1 MSKRRESPYVWITW
15 VNRLL
20 AGEDYCEWS
29 SWFKAN
35 YEGNSYKKE
44 PSNFDTAKWH
54 MEHTALLLK
63 TRQKFEDDGYEV
75 FIQNQNR
82 IRLQG
87 QTAMLS
93 GIPDLIGLSG
103 STAVVVDVK
112 TGQPSPS
119 HSTQVLIYM
128 YALEK
133 YDSRFSD
140 FSLEGRVV
148 YSDHDVC
155 IPAGSVTENFISNLG
170 GLMRRLSSDV
180 PAVKVP
186 SEQECAFC
194 PITIGDCQERIG
206 SPQVVDRDANLPA
219 TRDF

>member
-35 YEGNSYKKE
+35 YERNSYKKE

-63 TRQKFEDDGYEV
+63 TRQKFEADGYEV

-194 PITIGDCQERIG
+194 PITIEDCQERIG
-206 SPQVVDRDANLPA
+206 SPRVVDGDENLPA

>member
-1 MSKRRESPYVWITW
+1 MPSRRESTYVWVTW

-20 AGEDYCEWS
+20 SGEDYCEWS
-29 SWFKAN
+29 SWFRAN

-54 MEHTALLLK
+54 MEHTTLLLK
-63 TRQKFEDDGYEV
+63 TRQKFENDGYEV

-103 STAVVVDVK
+103 STGVVVDVK

-119 HSTQVLIYM
+119 HSTQVLMYM

-133 YDSRFSD
+133 HDSRFKDVSV
-140 FSLEGRVV
+140 EGRIV
-148 YSDHDVC
+148 YSDHDVF
-155 IPAGSVTENFISNLG
+155 IPAGSVTEKFVSSLG
-170 GLMRRLSSDV
+170 SLMRRLSSEI

-186 SEQECAFC
+186 SEQECAYC
-194 PITIGDCQERIG
+194 PITTEDCEERIV
-206 SPQVVDRDANLPA
+206 SPQGFNKDESLPT

>member
-35 YEGNSYKKE
+35 YERNSYKKE

-148 YSDHDVC
+148 YLDHDVC

-194 PITIGDCQERIG
+194 PITIEDCQERIG
-206 SPQVVDRDANLPA
+206 SPQVVDGDENLPA

>member
-194 PITIGDCQERIG
+194 PITIVDCQERIG
-206 SPQVVDRDANLPA
+206 SPQVVDEDENLPA

>member
-1 MSKRRESPYVWITW
+1 MPSRRESTYVWVTW

-20 AGEDYCEWS
+20 SCEDYCEWS
-29 SWFKAN
+29 SWFRAN

-82 IRLQG
+82 VRLQG

-93 GIPDLIGLSG
+93 GVPDLIGLSG
-103 STAVVVDVK
+103 SIGVVVDVK

-119 HSTQVLIYM
+119 HSTQVLMYM

-133 YDSRFSD
+133 HDSRFKDVSV
-140 FSLEGRVV
+140 EGRIV
-148 YSDHDVC
+148 YSDHDVF
-155 IPAGSVTENFISNLG
+155 IPAGSVTEKFVSSLG
-170 GLMRRLSSDV
+170 SLMRRLSSEI

-186 SEQECAFC
+186 SEQECAYC
-194 PITIGDCQERIG
+194 PITTEDCEERIV
-206 SPQVVDRDANLPA
+206 SPQGFNKDESLPT

>member
-1 MSKRRESPYVWITW
+1 MPSRRESTYVWVTW
-15 VNRLL
+15 LNRLL
-20 AGEDYCEWS
+20 SGEDYCEWA
-29 SWFKAN
+29 SWFRAN

-54 MEHTALLLK
+54 IEHTALLLK
-63 TRQKFEDDGYEV
+63 TRQKFENDGYEV

-93 GIPDLIGLSG
+93 GVPDLIGLSG
-103 STAVVVDVK
+103 STGVVVDVK

-119 HSTQVLIYM
+119 HSTQVLMYM

-133 YDSRFSD
+133 HDSRFRDVSV
-140 FSLEGRVV
+140 EGRIV
-148 YSDHDVC
+148 YSDHDVF
-155 IPAGSVTENFISNLG
+155 IPAGSVTEKFVSSLG
-170 GLMRRLSSDV
+170 SLMRRLSSEI

-194 PITIGDCQERIG
+194 PITTEDCEERIALPQG
-206 SPQVVDRDANLPA
+206 FNKDESPPT

>member
-1 MSKRRESPYVWITW
+1 MPSRRESTYVWVTW

-20 AGEDYCEWS
+20 SGEDYCEWS
-29 SWFKAN
+29 SWFRAN

-54 MEHTALLLK
+54 IEHTALLLK
-63 TRQKFEDDGYEV
+63 TRQKFENDGYEV

-93 GIPDLIGLSG
+93 GVPDLIGLSG
-103 STAVVVDVK
+103 STGVVVDVK

-119 HSTQVLIYM
+119 HSTQVLMYM

-133 YDSRFSD
+133 HDSRFKDVSV
-140 FSLEGRVV
+140 EGRIV
-148 YSDHDVC
+148 YSDHDVF
-155 IPAGSVTENFISNLG
+155 IPAGSVTEKFVSSLG
-170 GLMRRLSSDV
+170 SLMRRLSSEI

-186 SEQECAFC
+186 SEQECAYC
-194 PITIGDCQERIG
+194 PITTEDCEERIV
-206 SPQVVDRDANLPA
+206 SPQGFNKDESLPT

>member
-35 YEGNSYKKE
+35 YERNSYKKE

-119 HSTQVLIYM
+119 HSTQVLLYM

-133 YDSRFSD
+133 DASRFSD
-140 FSLEGRVV
+140 FSLEGLVV
-148 YSDHDVC
+148 
-155 IPAGSVTENFISNLG
+155 
-170 GLMRRLSSDV
+170 
-180 PAVKVP
+180 
-186 SEQECAFC
+186 
-194 PITIGDCQERIG
+194 
-206 SPQVVDRDANLPA
+206 
-219 TRDF
+219 

>member
-1 MSKRRESPYVWITW
+1 MPSRRESTYVWVTW

-20 AGEDYCEWS
+20 SGEDYCEWS
-29 SWFKAN
+29 SWFRAN

-54 MEHTALLLK
+54 MEHTTLLLK
-63 TRQKFEDDGYEV
+63 TRQKFENDGYEV

-103 STAVVVDVK
+103 STGVVVDVK

-119 HSTQVLIYM
+119 HSTQILMYM

-133 YDSRFSD
+133 HDSRFRDVSV
-140 FSLEGRVV
+140 EGRII
-148 YSDHDVC
+148 YSDHDVF
-155 IPAGSVTENFISNLG
+155 IPAGSVTEKFASSLG
-170 GLMRRLSSDV
+170 SLMRRLSSDI

-194 PITIGDCQERIG
+194 PITTEDCEERIV
-206 SPQVVDRDANLPA
+206 SPQVFNKDESLPT